1 MNKVALVGAGVSKFG
16 VRKASYRDL
25 IWEAGK
31 ACFDSVPGLT
41 PRDVDGLVVGSVM
54 PERTAFQSHISS
66 MAAEALGIKP
76 SALSART
83 EHMCASGTVA
93 IRYAYAFIA
102 AGLADLVMVL
112 GVEKLNQPTADEAI
126 LNMGAGVDREWE
138 AAFGLT
144 APPCFALAA
153 QRHMAQY
160 GTTEEQLALV
170 GVKNHN
176 HAAKNPNAHF
186 SKGATL
192 EQVLGSKMISTP
204 LRLFMCSPITDG
216 AAAVLVASEARAR
229 TLTDTPV
236 WIRGTGQAL
245 DGFQLT
251 SLHEDYAHWPAM
263 KRAADAAYAMAGV
276 GPKDVDLAEV
286 HDCFSI
292 AELIAYEEL
301 GFCKKGEA
309 GRFVQ
314 DGRSDYG
321 GDVVVNPRGGLIGC
335 GHPLGATG
343 VAQAAEVFVQLRG
356 EAGARQ
362 VPAAGLGLTHN
373 NSGMG
378 EHLVMIYGK
387 DAGRR

>member
-1 MNKVALVGAGVSKFG
+1 DDAL
-16 VRKASYRDL
+16 R
-25 IWEAGK
+25 I
-31 ACFDSVPGLT
+31 
-41 PRDVDGLVVGSVM
+41 
-54 PERTAFQSHISS
+54 
-66 MAAEALGIKP
+66 
-76 SALSART
+76 
-83 EHMCASGTVA
+83 
-93 IRYAYAFIA
+93 
-102 AGLADLVMVL
+102 
-112 GVEKLNQPTADEAI
+112 
-126 LNMGAGVDREWE
+126 MGACGDRGWE

-160 GTTEEQLALV
+160 GTTEEQVALV

-192 EQVLGSKMISTP
+192 DQVLCSKMIATP

-216 AAAVLVASEARAR
+216 AAAGMIESEERARA
-229 TLTDTPV
+229 LTDKPV

-251 SLHEDYAHWPAM
+251 SLHEDYAHWPALG
-263 KRAADAAYAMAGV
+263 RAAQSAYAMAGV
-276 GPKDVDLAEV
+276 RAPDVDVAEV
-286 HDCFSI
+286 HDCFAI

-301 GFCKKGEA
+301 GFCRKGEA
-309 GRFVQ
+309 GAFVAA
-314 DGRSDYG
+314 GRSDYG
-321 GDVVVNPRGGLIGC
+321 GDVVVNPRGGLMGC

-343 VAQAAEVFVQLRG
+343 VAQAAEVFSQLRG

-362 VPAAGLGLTHN
+362 VPAASVGLTHN

-378 EHLVMIYGK
+378 EHVVMIYGRE
-387 DAGRR
+387 AR

>member
-1 MNKVALVGAGVSKFG
+1 MRKVALVGAGVSKFG
-16 VRKASYRDL
+16 VRKATYRDL

-41 PRDVDGLVVGSVM
+41 PKDVEGLVVGSVM

-66 MAAEALGIKP
+66 LAAEALGIRP

-83 EHMCASGTVA
+83 EHMCASGTVG

-112 GVEKLNQPTADEAI
+112 GVEKLNQPSGDEAI
-126 LNMGAGVDREWE
+126 LNMGTGVDREWE

-160 GTTEEQLALV
+160 GTTEEQLARV

-192 EQVLGSKMISTP
+192 EQVLCSKMIATP

-216 AAAVLVASEARAR
+216 AAAVLVASEERAR
-229 TLTDTPV
+229 TLTGQPV

-263 KRAADAAYAMAGV
+263 KRAAEAAYAMAGV
-276 GPKDVDLAEV
+276 GPKEIDLAEV
-286 HDCFSI
+286 HDCFAI

-309 GRFVQ
+309 GRFVE

-343 VAQAAEVFVQLRG
+343 VAQAAEVFAQLRD

-362 VPAAGLGLTHN
+362 VAGAAVGLTHN

-378 EHLVMIYGK
+378 EHVVMIYG
-387 DAGRR
+387 RETR

>member
-1 MNKVALVGAGVSKFG
+1 MRKVALVGAGVSKFG
-16 VRKASYRDL
+16 VRKATYRDL

-41 PRDVDGLVVGSVM
+41 PKDVEGLVVGSVM

-66 MAAEALGIKP
+66 LAAEALGIKP

-83 EHMCASGTVA
+83 EHMCASGTVG

-112 GVEKLNQPTADEAI
+112 GVEKLNQPTGDEAI
-126 LNMGAGVDREWE
+126 LNMGTGVDREWE

-153 QRHMAQY
+153 QRHMTQY
-160 GTTEEQLALV
+160 GTTEEQLGLV

-186 SKGATL
+186 GKGATL
-192 EQVLGSKMISTP
+192 EQVLCSKMIATP

-216 AAAVLVASEARAR
+216 AAAVLVASEERARA
-229 TLTDTPV
+229 LTTAPV

-263 KRAADAAYAMAGV
+263 KRAADAAYAMAGI
-276 GPKDVDLAEV
+276 GSKDVDLAEV
-286 HDCFSI
+286 HDCFAI

-301 GFCKKGEA
+301 GFCKKGDA

-356 EAGARQ
+356 AAGPRQ
-362 VPAAGLGLTHN
+362 VADAEIGLTHN

-378 EHLVMIYGK
+378 EHVVMIYGK
-387 DAGRR
+387 E

>member
-1 MNKVALVGAGVSKFG
+1 MRKVALVGAGVSKFG

-31 ACFDSVPGLT
+31 ACFDSVPAVKPKDL
-41 PRDVDGLVVGSVM
+41 DGLVVGSVM
-54 PERTAFQSHISS
+54 PERTAFQSHIASL
-66 MAAEALGIKP
+66 AAEALGIRP
-76 SALSART
+76 STLSART
-83 EHMCASGTVA
+83 EHMCASGTVG

-112 GVEKLNQPTADEAI
+112 GVEKLNQPSGEEAI

-153 QRHMAQY
+153 QRHMAEY

-170 GVKNHN
+170 GVKNHG

-186 SKGATL
+186 QKGATL
-192 EQVLGSKMISTP
+192 DQVLCSRMISTP

-216 AAAVLVASEARAR
+216 AAAVILARADR
-229 TLTDTPV
+229 ARDLTDRPV

-251 SLHEDYAHWPAM
+251 SLHEDYAHWPALN
-263 KRAADAAYAMAGV
+263 RAAKSAYAMAGV
-276 GPKDVDLAEV
+276 TPADVDLAEV
-286 HDCFSI
+286 HDCFAI
-292 AELIAYEEL
+292 AEMIAYEEL
-301 GFCKKGEA
+301 GFCAKGEA
-309 GRFVQ
+309 GPFVAA
-314 DGRSDYG
+314 GRSDYG
-321 GDVVVNPRGGLIGC
+321 GGRVANARGGLIGC

-343 VAQAAEVFVQLRG
+343 VAQAAEVFVQLRD
-356 EAGARQ
+356 EAWARQ
-362 VPAAGLGLTHN
+362 VPDAAIGLTHN

-378 EHLVMIYGK
+378 EHVVMIYGK
-387 DAGRR
+387 EPA

>member
-1 MNKVALVGAGVSKFG
+1 MRGVALVGAGMARFG
-16 VRKASYRDL
+16 VRKATYRDL
-25 IWEAGK
+25 VWEAGK
-31 ACFDSVPGLT
+31 ACFDSLPSVRPADLE
-41 PRDVDGLVVGSVM
+41 GLVVGSVM

-66 MAAEALGIKP
+66 MAAEALGIRP
-76 SALSART
+76 RALSART
-83 EHMCASGTVA
+83 EHMCASGTVG

-112 GVEKLNQPTADEAI
+112 GVEKLNQPSGDEAI
-126 LNMGAGVDREWE
+126 LNMGTGVDREWE

-153 QRHMAQY
+153 QRHMTAY

-170 GVKNHN
+170 GVKNHT
-176 HAAKNPNAHF
+176 HASKNPNAHF
-186 SKGATL
+186 NKGATL
-192 EQVLGSKMISTP
+192 DQVLGSRMISSP

-216 AAAVLVASEARAR
+216 AAAVMVASEDRAR
-229 TLTDTPV
+229 TLTDRPV

-251 SLHEDYAHWPAM
+251 SLHDDYAHWPAM
-263 KRAADAAYAMAGV
+263 QRAAQSAYRAAGV
-276 GPKDVDLAEV
+276 EAKDVDVAEV
-286 HDCFSI
+286 HDCFAI

-301 GFCKKGEA
+301 GFCAKGEA
-309 GRFVQ
+309 GPFVAA
-314 DGRSDYG
+314 GRSDYG

-343 VAQAAEVFVQLRG
+343 VAQAAEIWAQLRG
-356 EAGARQ
+356 DAGARQ
-362 VPAAGLGLTHN
+362 VPDAALGLTHN

-378 EHLVMIYGK
+378 EHVVMIYGREPK
-387 DAGRR
+387 

>member
-1 MNKVALVGAGVSKFG
+1 MRKVALVGAGVTKFG

-31 ACFDSVPGLT
+31 ACFDSIPTVK
-41 PRDVDGLVVGSVM
+41 PRDLDGLVVGSVM

-66 MAAEALGIKP
+66 LAAEALGIRP
-76 SALSART
+76 STLSART
-83 EHMCASGTVA
+83 EHMCASGTVG

-112 GVEKLNQPTADEAI
+112 GVEKLNQPSGEEAI

-153 QRHMAQY
+153 QRHMAEY
-160 GTTEEQLALV
+160 GTTEEQLARV
-170 GVKNHN
+170 GVKNHT
-176 HAAKNPNAHF
+176 HASKNPNAHF
-186 SKGATL
+186 NRGATL
-192 EQVLGSKMISTP
+192 DQVLGSRMISSP

-216 AAAVLVASEARAR
+216 AAAVVLASEERAR
-229 TLTDTPV
+229 GLTDRPV

-251 SLHEDYAHWPAM
+251 SLHEDYAHWPALA
-263 KRAADAAYAMAGV
+263 RAGQAAYRMAGV
-276 GPKDVDLAEV
+276 EPTDVDLAEV
-286 HDCFSI
+286 HDCFAI
-292 AELIAYEEL
+292 AEMIACEEL
-301 GFCKKGEA
+301 GFCAKGEA
-309 GRFVQ
+309 GPFVAA
-314 DGRSDYG
+314 GRSDYG

-343 VAQAAEVFVQLRG
+343 VAQAAEVFVQLRE

-362 VPAAGLGLTHN
+362 VPGAAIGLTHN

-378 EHLVMIYGK
+378 EHVVMIYGK
-387 DAGRR
+387 DPA

>member
-1 MNKVALVGAGVSKFG
+1 MRKVALVGAGVGKFG
-16 VRKASYRDL
+16 VRKATYRDL

-31 ACFDSVPGLT
+31 ACFDSVPGLR
-41 PRDVDGLVVGSVM
+41 PKDLEGLVVGSVM

-66 MAAEALGIKP
+66 LAAEALGITP
-76 SALSART
+76 SVLSART
-83 EHMCASGTVA
+83 EHMCASGTVG

-102 AGLADLVMVL
+102 AGLADLLMVL
-112 GVEKLNQPTADEAI
+112 GVEKLNQPSGEEAI
-126 LNMGAGVDREWE
+126 LNMGTGVDREWE

-153 QRHMAQY
+153 QRHMAAY

-170 GVKNHN
+170 GVKNHT
-176 HAAKNPNAHF
+176 HAARNPNAHF
-186 SKGATL
+186 QKGATV
-192 EQVLGSKMISTP
+192 EQVLCSRMISSP

-216 AAAVLVASEARAR
+216 AAAVILASEERARA
-229 TLTDTPV
+229 LTPRPV

-251 SLHEDYAHWPAM
+251 SLPEDYAQWPALR
-263 KRAADAAYAMAGV
+263 RAAAAAYRAAGV
-276 GPKDVDLAEV
+276 GPADVDLAEV
-286 HDCFSI
+286 HDCFAI

-309 GRFVQ
+309 GPFAAA
-314 DGRSDYG
+314 GRSDYG

-356 EAGARQ
+356 EAGTRQ
-362 VPAAGLGLTHN
+362 VPAAAVGLTHN

-378 EHLVMIYGK
+378 EHIVMIYGREP
-387 DAGRR
+387 A

>member
-1 MNKVALVGAGVSKFG
+1 MKKVALVGAGVSKFG

-31 ACFDSVPGLT
+31 ACFDSIPALK
-41 PRDVDGLVVGSVM
+41 PRDLEGLVVGSVM

-66 MAAEALGIKP
+66 LAAEALGIRP

-83 EHMCASGTVA
+83 EHMCASGTVG

-112 GVEKLNQPTADEAI
+112 GVEKLNQPSGDEAI
-126 LNMGAGVDREWE
+126 LNMGTGVDREWE

-153 QRHMAQY
+153 QRHMAAY

-170 GVKNHN
+170 GVKNHT
-176 HAAKNPNAHF
+176 HAARNPNAHF
-186 SKGATL
+186 NKGATL
-192 EQVLGSKMISTP
+192 EQVLGSRMISSP

-216 AAAVLVASEARAR
+216 SAAVILASEDRAR
-229 TLTDTPV
+229 SLTDRPV

-251 SLHEDYAHWPAM
+251 SLHEDYAHWPALR
-263 KRAADAAYAMAGV
+263 RAADSAYRMAGITAA
-276 GPKDVDLAEV
+276 DVDLAEV

-292 AELIAYEEL
+292 AEMIAYEEL

-309 GRFVQ
+309 GAFAAA
-314 DGRSDYG
+314 GGSDYG

-356 EAGARQ
+356 QAGLRQ
-362 VPAAGLGLTHN
+362 VADATIGLTHN

-378 EHLVMIYGK
+378 EHVVMIYGSEP
-387 DAGRR
+387 A

>member
-1 MNKVALVGAGVSKFG
+1 MRRVALVGAGVSKFG

-31 ACFDSVPGLT
+31 ACFDSIPAVMPK
-41 PRDVDGLVVGSVM
+41 DVEGLVVGSVM
-54 PERTAFQSHISS
+54 PERTAFQSHIASL
-66 MAAEALGIKP
+66 AAEALGIKP

-83 EHMCASGTVA
+83 EHMCASGTVG

-112 GVEKLNQPTADEAI
+112 GVEKLTAPTGEEAI

-153 QRHMAQY
+153 QRHMAAY

-186 SKGATL
+186 NKGATL
-192 EQVLGSKMISTP
+192 DQVLCSRMIATP
-204 LRLFMCSPITDG
+204 LRLYMCSPITDG
-216 AAAVLVASEARAR
+216 AAAVILASEERARA
-229 TLTDTPV
+229 LTGKPV

-251 SLHEDYAHWPAM
+251 SLPDDYARWPALE
-263 KRAADAAYAMAGV
+263 RAARAAYRMAGTA
-276 GPKDVDLAEV
+276 PHEVDLAEV
-286 HDCFSI
+286 HDCFAI
-292 AELIAYEEL
+292 AELIACEEL
-301 GFCKKGEA
+301 GFCGKGEA
-309 GRFVQ
+309 GAFVAS
-314 DGRSDYG
+314 GRSDYG

-343 VAQAAEVFVQLRG
+343 VAQAAEAFVQLRG

-362 VPAAGLGLTHN
+362 VPGAALALTHN

-378 EHLVMIYGK
+378 EHVVMIYGK
-387 DAGRR
+387 EPA

>member
-1 MNKVALVGAGVSKFG
+1 MRKVALVGAGVSKFG
-16 VRKASYRDL
+16 VRKATYRDL

-31 ACFDSVPGLT
+31 ACFDSVPGVRPKDL
-41 PRDVDGLVVGSVM
+41 DGLVVGSVM

-66 MAAEALGIKP
+66 LAAEALGIRP

-83 EHMCASGTVA
+83 EHMCASGTVG

-112 GVEKLNQPTADEAI
+112 GVEKLNQPSGDEAI
-126 LNMGAGVDREWE
+126 LNMGTGVDREWE

-160 GTTEEQLALV
+160 GTTEEQLAAV
-170 GVKNHN
+170 GVKNHT
-176 HAAKNPNAHF
+176 HATKNPNAHF
-186 SKGATL
+186 NKGATL
-192 EQVLGSKMISTP
+192 EQVLGSRMISSP

-216 AAAVLVASEARAR
+216 AAAVILAGEERARA
-229 TLTDTPV
+229 LTSTPV

-263 KRAADAAYAMAGV
+263 KRAAESAYRMAGV
-276 GPKDVDLAEV
+276 GPTDVDLAEV
-286 HDCFSI
+286 HDCFAI

-309 GRFVQ
+309 GPFAQ
-314 DGRSDYG
+314 AGRSDYG
-321 GDVVVNPRGGLIGC
+321 GAVVVNPRGGLIGC

-362 VPAAGLGLTHN
+362 VRDAGIGLTHN

-378 EHLVMIYGK
+378 EHVVMIYGREP
-387 DAGRR
+387 A